1 MDVDVS
7 DTVESLRT
15 KISEACNI
23 EGAFV
28 YNWPPWEDLM
38 PDTLGAL
45 GFTEG
50 MSLQPCVD
58 LTIFVYAVTGTMCK
72 LRVDNLMSVE
82 EVKYFLI
89 KQTGIPLGEQRLLFG
104 LTELQDAHTLQDYDV
119 VAESACSWSG

>member
-1 MDVDVS
+1 MRIFVPGRTLTMDVDVS

-28 YNWPPWEDLM
+28 YIWSPWEDLM

-50 MSLQPCVD
+50 MSLQP
-58 LTIFVYAVTGTMCK
+58 
-72 LRVDNLMSVE
+72 
-82 EVKYFLI
+82 
-89 KQTGIPLGEQRLLFG
+89 
-104 LTELQDAHTLQDYDV
+104 
-119 VAESACSWSG
+119 

>member
-28 YNWPPWEDLM
+28 YNWSPWEDLT

-50 MSLQPCVD
+50 MSLQP
-58 LTIFVYAVTGTMCK
+58 
-72 LRVDNLMSVE
+72 
-82 EVKYFLI
+82 
-89 KQTGIPLGEQRLLFG
+89 
-104 LTELQDAHTLQDYDV
+104 
-119 VAESACSWSG
+119 

>member
-1 MDVDVS
+1 
-7 DTVESLRT
+7 
-15 KISEACNI
+15 
-23 EGAFV
+23 
-28 YNWPPWEDLM
+28 M

-58 LTIFVYAVTGTMCK
+58 LTIFVYAVAGTMCK

-82 EVKYFLI
+82 EVKHLLI

-104 LTELQDAHTLQDYDV
+104 LTELQDAHTLQDYDI
-119 VAESACSWSG
+119 VAESALQLVRAPPLLTAG